1 MQFHIDAFCAQVEG
15 VFLLGGVMP
24 GFKPKKAASKK
35 QLAAA
40 YAHKDETWA
49 KEIIKGTH
57 STKGLPQRVKKG
69 KK

>member
-1 MQFHIDAFCAQVEG
+1 
-15 VFLLGGVMP
+15 MP

-49 KEIIKGTH
+49 KETIKGTH
-57 STKGLPQRVKKG
+57 STKGLPNRVKKG

>member
-24 GFKPKKAASKK
+24 ARSKSQYRKARAL
-35 QLAAA
+35 LARG
-40 YAHKDETWA
+40 KDGWA
-49 KEIIKGTH
+49 KELVEKTH
-57 STKGLPQRVKKG
+57 TLKGLPQRVKKG

>member
-1 MQFHIDAFCAQVEG
+1 
-15 VFLLGGVMP
+15 MP
-24 GFKPKKAASKK
+24 GFKPKKATSKK

-57 STKGLPQRVKKG
+57 STKGLPQRKGKKG
-69 KK
+69 KR